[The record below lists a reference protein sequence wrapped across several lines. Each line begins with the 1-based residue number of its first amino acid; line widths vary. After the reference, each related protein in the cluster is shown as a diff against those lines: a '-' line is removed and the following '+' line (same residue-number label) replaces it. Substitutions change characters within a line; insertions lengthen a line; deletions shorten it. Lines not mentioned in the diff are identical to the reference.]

1 MEINSDYR
9 DLLRCLNAEGVKYLI
24 VGGYA
29 VMIHSEPRFT
39 KDLDIWVEPE
49 LRNAEKLWA
58 ALRAFGA
65 PLSGVS
71 PADFTSP
78 EVFYQL
84 GVDPVR
90 ADFMTSVPG
99 LVFGTS
105 WASRIEVDFGGEAA
119 SVLNLQDVIT
129 SKRATGRKRDIKDL
143 RRLWRK

>member
-24 VGGYA
+24 VDGYA

-49 LRNAEKLWA
+49 PQNAERLCA

-71 PADFTSP
+71 PADFTEP
-78 EVFYQL
+78 DVFYQI
-84 GVDPVR
+84 GIDPVR

-99 LVFGTS
+99 LVFTTS
-105 WASRIEVDFGGEAA
+105 WSNRTEVDFGGETAG
-119 SVLNLQDVIT
+119 VLALSRI
-129 SKRATGRKRDIKDL
+129 
-143 RRLWRK
+143 